1 MRDALKKYLAAQG
14 VETFIHYPVPVH
26 LQPAYRERV
35 GNHQIPIT
43 ETICK
48 EILSLPMH
56 PYVEV
61 YEASTI
67 STLINE
73 FFENA

>member
-1 MRDALKKYLAAQG
+1 MRDALKKYLAIQG

-26 LQPAYRERV
+26 LQPAYRERL
-35 GNHQIPIT
+35 GTHKIPKT

-56 PYVEV
+56 PYMEE
-61 YEASTI
+61 YEASAI
-67 STLINE
+67 STLVNE
-73 FFENA
+73 FFGNA